1 MTQRFARLARLLLL
15 STRAQATVE
24 YALVIS
30 VTVAL
35 LLTVSVV
42 VLNGLS
48 AYYNEV
54 TSVVCLPIP

>member
-1 MTQRFARLARLLLL
+1 MERIARLAHLLLDA
-15 STRAQATVE
+15 RAQATVE

-35 LLTVSVV
+35 LLAVSGV

-48 AYYNEV
+48 AYYKEV